1 MDRLNKL
8 GTILYWIYTL
18 RSESLDV
25 ETYSRYCNTIYDA
38 LLDIAPEYKPKQIDP
53 YFLDI
58 IIQTNRRLKDVR

>member
-18 RSESLDV
+18 RSESLDAD
-25 ETYSRYCNTIYDA
+25 TYSRYCNTIYDA

-58 IIQTNRRLKDVR
+58 IIQTNRRLRNG

>member
-18 RSESLDV
+18 RSESLDM
-25 ETYSRYCNTIYDA
+25 ETYSKYCNTIYDA
-38 LLDIAPEYKPKQIDP
+38 LSDIAPKYKPKQIDP

-58 IIQTNRRLKDVR
+58 IIQTNRRLNNG